1 MKIHTTAY
9 LTDTLERELLSKAM
23 EDQFRPHPFRAF
35 GKAVRGLVAFTSTV
49 RASARHNGMY

>member
-1 MKIHTTAY
+1 MKINHTAQ
-9 LTDTLERELLSKAM
+9 LTDNLERQLLSKAM

-35 GKAVRGLVAFTSTV
+35 GKAVRGLVAFTSSV

>member
-1 MKIHTTAY
+1 MKINHTAH
-9 LTDTLERELLSKAM
+9 LTDNLERQLLTKAM

-35 GKAVRGLVAFTSTV
+35 GKAFRGLVAFTSSV